1 MTLKKQSIRSSATIS
16 VDGKIPTKDELIEI
30 SETWNEN
37 QEIFFKKIAST
48 RGGQFTLKGKQYKV
62 LKIERTDLDSEG
74 NPPKTSQPISTEKT
88 F

>member
-1 MTLKKQSIRSSATIS
+1 MTLKKQSIRSNATIS

-37 QEIFFKKIAST
+37 QEIFFKKMLQQ
-48 RGGQFTLKGKQYKV
+48 GGSFTLKGKQYKV
-62 LKIERTDLDSEG
+62 LKIERVDLESNG
-74 NPPKTSQPISTEKT
+74 NPPKTTQPISTEKT

>member
-37 QEIFFKKIAST
+37 QEIFFKKMLQQ
-48 RGGQFTLKGKQYKV
+48 GGSFTLKGKQYKV
-62 LKIERTDLDSEG
+62 LKIERVDLDSNG
-74 NPPKTSQPISTEKT
+74 NPPKTTQPISTEKT

>member
-30 SETWNEN
+30 SETWSEN
-37 QEIFFKKIAST
+37 QEIFFRKMLQQ
-48 RGGQFTLKGKQYKV
+48 GGSFTLKGKQYKV

>member
-30 SETWNEN
+30 SETWSEN
-37 QEIFFKKIAST
+37 QEIFFRKMLQQ
-48 RGGQFTLKGKQYKV
+48 GGSFTLKGKQYKV
-62 LKIERTDLDSEG
+62 LKTERTDLDSNG
-74 NPPKTSQPISTEKT
+74 NKPFTTPPLPGERT